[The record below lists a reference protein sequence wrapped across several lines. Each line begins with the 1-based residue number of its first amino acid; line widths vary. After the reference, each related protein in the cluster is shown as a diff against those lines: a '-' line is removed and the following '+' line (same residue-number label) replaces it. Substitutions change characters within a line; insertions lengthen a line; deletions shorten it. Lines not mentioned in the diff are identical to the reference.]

1 MLFRD
6 LLLLLIPTAVRFAI
20 GGGANGW
27 LRALTVLV
35 LTPPPTTVLD
45 AAGVTWAC
53 TYGAPLK

>member
-45 AAGVTWAC
+45 AAGVT
-53 TYGAPLK
+53 